1 MPSPDVSQYVDLTLF
16 DASSQTIYTNAIEY
30 AQVALPELV
39 VREGSIEAV
48 VLQSMALEVQ
58 EAIYAINRL
67 PGAITE
73 VLLRMLDLE
82 HLTGERTSGVARFVG
97 TTTGS
102 FVIPVGTRLFYQEDS
117 QSDPL
122 VLTTVSEV
130 TAAHTRS
137 ISSISR
143 TGTAVTVATN
153 TRHGLSVG
161 DVVSITGTTTLDE
174 ASRTI
179 LTVPS
184 LSTFTYTSA
193 VSGSAS
199 ATTGTVT
206 PVLTIPARGVVDV
219 QATTIGSS
227 FNGLST
233 GTQLSL
239 LSVVPSVASVTLAQA
254 LSGGEDAETDTQYF
268 NRGMTTLSR
277 LSTSLATA
285 AQTSSFVLDGRFPS
299 AYRCTAIDNA
309 NNTRNTNLAGNV
321 LIVVAP
327 IDSSPT
333 ELLSGNG
340 DGSLNPTDVGY
351 GTLDEINDA
360 VSERSHAS
368 LDVDVASP
376 AFVTVGVQAT
386 VKRNAGATPF
396 DVENT
401 CETYLGSYLS
411 TNNWDWSTTIRVN
424 EIVNGLGST
433 SVEVGTS
440 TVPAVDYVSSVT
452 LTPTDVSVPSTST
465 TNRFSIS
472 SISRT
477 TNVVTVTTTAAH
489 GVSIGVGETL
499 YLKVSG
505 VTDTSFNTSGVVT
518 AASASGSQFT
528 FNQTAGNATS
538 SGGVVVALVKK
549 LSNGDLQILDPAPLV
564 ISSTHAVTVV

>member
-16 DASSQTIYTNAIEY
+16 DGSSQAIYLNAIEY

-73 VLLRMLDLE
+73 VLLKMLDLE
-82 HLTGERTSGVARFVG
+82 RLTGERVTGVARFVG

-130 TAAHTRS
+130 TASHLRS

-143 TGTAVTVATN
+143 TGTTVTVTTSA
-153 TRHGLSVG
+153 RHGLFVG

-174 ASRTI
+174 ASRSI
-179 LTVPS
+179 VTVPS
-184 LSTFTYTSA
+184 LNAFTYTSA
-193 VSGSAS
+193 TSGAAS

-206 PVLTIPARGVVDV
+206 PVSTIPARGVVDV
-219 QATTIGSS
+219 QATTVGSS
-227 FNGLST
+227 FNGLTT

-239 LSVVPSVASVTLAQA
+239 LSVVPSVASVALAQA

-268 NRGMTTLSR
+268 SRGMTTLAR

-299 AYRCTAIDNA
+299 VYRCTAIDNA
-309 NNTRNTNLAGNV
+309 NNTRNTGLAGNI
-321 LIVVAP
+321 LVVAAP

-351 GTLDEINDA
+351 GVLDEINDA

-368 LDVDVASP
+368 LDIDVASP
-376 AFVTVGVQAT
+376 AFVTVEVQAT

-411 TNNWDWSTTIRVN
+411 TNNWDWSPTIRIN
-424 EIVNGLGST
+424 EIVNGLGSIN
-433 SVEVGTS
+433 VEVGTS
-440 TVPAVDYVSSVT
+440 TIQGVDYVSSVT

-465 TNRFSIS
+465 ANRFAIS
-472 SISRT
+472 AISRNGT
-477 TNVVTVTTTAAH
+477 TVTVTTTAAH
-489 GVSIGVGETL
+489 GVSIGGGETL
-499 YLKVSG
+499 YLKISG
-505 VTDTSFNTSGVVT
+505 VTDATFNTSGVVLAT
-518 AASASGSQFT
+518 SASGSQFT
-528 FNQTAGNATS
+528 YASAASTASS

-549 LSNGDLQILDPAPLV
+549 LSNGDLQILDPAPLT
-564 ISSTHAVTVV
+564 ISSTHTVTVV